1 MIKPQK
7 QRKRHSP
14 HRPHLCLN
22 KRPVNPILFTMLL
35 MDINFFERKK
45 KESKR
50 IILPWLLSRELLS
63 CATNKT
69 ISITVRFQHIQSQ
82 GKCRSPLWAPDKC

>member
-22 KRPVNPILFTMLL
+22 KRPVNPKLCTVLL
-35 MDINFFERKK
+35 MDINFLKRKEK
-45 KESKR
+45 K
-50 IILPWLLSRELLS
+50 IRELSYLGY
-63 CATNKT
+63 
-69 ISITVRFQHIQSQ
+69 F
-82 GKCRSPLWAPDKC
+82 